1 MRRWTEAYPERL
13 AFELEEFERHGLD
26 FTLDQEYMERT
37 GLVMLT
43 GSVQHEGEE
52 IALEVCYPDSFP
64 FMRPEVFAPGLR
76 LKRHQN
82 PVQHNLCLLE
92 RSSRAWHVNDTG
104 AWLVA
109 ERVPHLLSLLRA
121 GGDELRA
128 GEAPQ
133 GEPGS
138 SYFEAQP
145 GTVVFI
151 PQEMLE
157 LPSDEKVGVLQLAVG
172 ANERPEQSL
181 RACLS
186 KVSVKRGSK
195 KQTLAEL
202 TEPLRTRFAGKTL
215 DGRWARVEKLPEDN
229 MPRDLLAA
237 AEAVEPALANP
248 RWHALPAGGEISILG
263 VLSREEVRQDEWE
276 DTWLFVVSLR
286 QPNGG
291 TGSRYITRGERLTA
305 GDLLARLPR
314 EARLNE
320 QAVGVVGVGSLGAP
334 IALELA
340 RAQLGTLRVLD
351 NDRVEAGNAARW
363 THGISAVGHHKCGVI
378 GGWVSSEYPFTEV
391 TGYGY
396 RIGGVP
402 GREQRAAVGVGE
414 AEGVGQFLDG
424 LDLVIDA
431 TGELGVQHLI
441 SCLGEELGL
450 AQVYAWGTEG
460 GWGGAVAHIRPGA
473 GGCWYCLQLAFA
485 DGLIELPP
493 AAQDPPVQ
501 PRGCAEP
508 TFAAAGYQLTPII
521 AQAARTAARSL
532 SGALDGSEVSV
543 LTLQD
548 DSGEL
553 SAPRWVSYPLPI
565 HEGCPCAHRALL
577 AA

>member
-1 MRRWTEAYPERL
+1 MRRWTDAYPERL
-13 AFELEEFERHGLD
+13 AFELAEFERRGLN
-26 FTLDQEYMERT
+26 FTLDEPYMQRT

-64 FMRPEVFAPGLR
+64 FMRPEVFAPTLR
-76 LKRHQN
+76 LERHQN
-82 PVQHNLCLLE
+82 PVQHNLCLLD

-109 ERVPHLLSLLRA
+109 ERVPHLLSLLNA
-121 GGDELRA
+121 GGEELRA
-128 GEAPQ
+128 GEVPQ
-133 GEPGS
+133 GEPS
-138 SYFEAQP
+138 SAYFEAQP

-151 PQEMLE
+151 PREMLGV
-157 LPSDEKVGVLQLAVG
+157 PSEETVGLLQLAVG
-172 ANERPEQSL
+172 ANERPEQAL

-186 KVSVKRGSK
+186 KVSVKRGHK

-202 TEPLRTRFAGKTL
+202 TDPLRTRFAGKTV
-215 DGRWARVEKLPEDN
+215 DGRWARVEKLPEGN

-237 AEAVEPALANP
+237 AAAVEPALANP
-248 RWHALPAGGEISILG
+248 RWHSLPMGGEISILG
-263 VLSREEVRQDEWE
+263 VLSREEVRQGAWE

-286 QPNGG
+286 QRNGG

-305 GDLLARLPR
+305 GDLQARLPR
-314 EARLNE
+314 GARLNE
-320 QAVGVVGVGSLGAP
+320 KTVGVVGLGSLGAP
-334 IALELA
+334 IALELT
-340 RAQLGTLRVLD
+340 RAQLSTLRVLD
-351 NDRVEAGNAARW
+351 NDRVEAGNVVRW
-363 THGISAVGHHKCGVI
+363 THGLSAVGHHKCGAI
-378 GGWVSSEYPFTEV
+378 CGWVSADYPFTEV

-402 GREQRAAVGVGE
+402 AREQRAEGEIGE
-414 AEGVGQFLDG
+414 AEGVGQFLEG

-441 SCLGEELGL
+441 SSLSEELGL

-460 GWGGAVAHIRPGA
+460 GWGGAVAHIRAGT
-473 GGCWYCLQLAFA
+473 GGCWHCLQLAFA
-485 DGLIELPP
+485 DGAIELPP
-493 AAQDPPVQ
+493 AAPDAPIQ

-508 TFAAAGYQLTPII
+508 TFSAAGYQLTPIV
-521 AQAARTAARSL
+521 AQASRTAARSL

-548 DSGEL
+548 ESGEL
-553 SAPRWVSYPLPI
+553 SAPRWVSYALPI
-565 HEGCPCAHRALL
+565 HKECPCARRALL
-577 AA
+577 AS